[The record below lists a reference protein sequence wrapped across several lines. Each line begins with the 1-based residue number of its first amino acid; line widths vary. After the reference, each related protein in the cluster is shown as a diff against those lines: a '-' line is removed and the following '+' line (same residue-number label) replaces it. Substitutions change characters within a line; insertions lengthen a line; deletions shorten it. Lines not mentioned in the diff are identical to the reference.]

1 MGCGRSE
8 RMDAL
13 YAQRCLSCHGAVG
26 KGDGQV
32 AASLPVP
39 VPDFRDTVE
48 RKSTGQIRRIITD
61 GKGMM
66 PAFDPALKPGE
77 INDLVRMV
85 RFLSREGR
93 EVSWWEKYDA
103 LVAAHC
109 SVPWEAV
116 FGYDEPPEPPQEPQ
130 AGKRSVAN
138 RPREQ
143 RQMPCCIELNKWPAV
158 VQPFKS
164 FNRFAPFKT
173 LNTNTEF

>member
-1 MGCGRSE
+1 VENAYVMITLNYNRSMSLCAVVFLVAVIFGCGRSE

-13 YAQRCLSCHGAVG
+13 YGQRCLSCHGAVG
-26 KGDGQV
+26 RGDGQV

-39 VPDFRDTVE
+39 VPDFRQTVD

-93 EVSWWEKYDA
+93 EVSWWERYDA

-116 FGYDEPPEPPQEPQ
+116 FGYDEPPQEPQ
-130 AGKRSVAN
+130 AEKR
-138 RPREQ
+138 
-143 RQMPCCIELNKWPAV
+143 
-158 VQPFKS
+158 
-164 FNRFAPFKT
+164 
-173 LNTNTEF
+173 